1 MQPPLLLVL
10 TSPEPIGPNR
20 RLRPVVLCSLLALF
34 SAAAIA
40 CSGPAVQAIE
50 TIDVPPIAASDDLI
64 VVSWT
69 GTWRTNWG
77 VLDMVQDG
85 PKILGSFTYLW
96 ENEERVGILIGV
108 PKGNYL
114 DFKWSEQKGN
124 DKGQGR
130 FVISANHAK
139 FSGSF
144 GYDASVDDGGMW
156 SGLRNDD
163 TILGY

>member
-1 MQPPLLLVL
+1 MSVRQRLGARTVLATGWLTLL
-10 TSPEPIGPNR
+10 
-20 RLRPVVLCSLLALF
+20 
-34 SAAAIA
+34 SAWAIA
-40 CSGPAVQAIE
+40 CSGPTVQTIE
-50 TIDVPPIAASDDLI
+50 KIDVPAIEASDDPI
-64 VVSWT
+64 VVSWS

-85 PKILGSFTYLW
+85 TKILGSFTYLW
-96 ENEERVGILIGV
+96 ENEERIGILIGV

-114 DFKWSEQKGN
+114 NFKWSEQKGN
-124 DKGQGR
+124 DKGQGK
-130 FVISANHAK
+130 FVISSNHAK

-144 GYDASVDDGGMW
+144 GYDGSCDDGGKW